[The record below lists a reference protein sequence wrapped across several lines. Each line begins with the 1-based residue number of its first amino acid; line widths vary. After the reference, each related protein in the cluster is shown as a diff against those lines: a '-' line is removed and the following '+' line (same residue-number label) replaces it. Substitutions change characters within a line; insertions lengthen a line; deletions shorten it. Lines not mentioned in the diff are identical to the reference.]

1 MKKVIAL
8 IVLLLLLIL
17 AVGAVFGIQYYN
29 NTFISIDGQ
38 RYRRDIHSFTP
49 ETLSPELLQQL
60 QELPELREVDLRN
73 LQVSAQDYEAFCG
86 ALPAC
91 EIQWLVPFHGNYL
104 PSDTT
109 ELTVSTLS
117 EADIAMLEYLPA
129 VTAINAESCTDY
141 ETLMSLIQARPDLA
155 ITYQV
160 SVGGETWSQD
170 TAEISLASA
179 DLAELEANIPYLPA
193 LQTVTLEDV
202 PADPDAMLALQE
214 AHPEITFSWQLEV
227 CGVTV
232 DAAATEIDLSGIVM
246 ENTEELE
253 SKLKYM
259 PNLTK
264 VDMCNCGISNEEMEA
279 LNNRH
284 ENTLFVW
291 LVKIKGMEFRTDVK
305 EMMPVKHDLWVNDQD
320 CYNLRYF
327 TELVALDLGHMFIY
341 NCEFVRYMP
350 HLKYLIL
357 ADTDVSNI
365 SPLENLSEL
374 IYLEIFMCPIRD
386 YSPLATLS
394 ALEDLNI
401 SYTYGDYEVIA
412 QMNWLQR
419 LWWGQAQESR
429 ITDAQRDY
437 LRSVLVNTEIEFQPQ
452 SSTGKG
458 WRLGQNYFDMRDI
471 FGMGYMTA

>member
-1 MKKVIAL
+1 MKKRIVIVILVL
-8 IVLLLLLIL
+8 IVVL
-17 AVGAVFGIQYYN
+17 AAAGFFGVKYYN
-29 NTFISIDGQ
+29 DTYITIDGQ
-38 RYRRDIHSFTP
+38 RYQRDIRAIKLENFSV
-49 ETLSPELLQQL
+49 EIMDQL
-60 QELPELREVDLRN
+60 QELPDLQEVDLRD
-73 LQVSAQDYEAFCG
+73 LQLTPDIYEAFR
-86 ALPAC
+86 AVLPDC
-91 EIQWLVPFHGNYL
+91 DIDWSVPFQGDYI
-104 PSDTT
+104 PCDAT
-109 ELTVSTLS
+109 ELTVSALS
-117 EADIAMLEYLPA
+117 DADVAMLAYLPD
-129 VTAINAESCTDY
+129 VTAIHAEGCTDY
-141 ETLMSLIQARPDLA
+141 EVLMALMEARPDLA
-155 ITYQV
+155 ISYNVTI
-160 SVGGETWSQD
+160 GGQSWPQD
-170 TAEISLASA
+170 TTEITL
-179 DLAELEANIPYLPA
+179 DDPDPAELEVNLAYLPA
-193 LQTVTLEDV
+193 VQSVTVQEI
-202 PADPDAMLALQE
+202 PADPDGMLQLQE
-214 AHPEITFSWQLEV
+214 AYPEITFSWQIEV
-227 CGVTV
+227 CGVVV

-246 ENTEELE
+246 EDTQELE

-291 LVKIKGMEFRTDVK
+291 LVEIKGMEFRTDVT

-327 TELVALDLGHMFIY
+327 TELIALDLGHMFIY

-357 ADTDVSNI
+357 ADTDVSDI

-374 IYLEIFMCPIRD
+374 IFLEIFMCPIRD
-386 YSPLATLS
+386 YSPLVTLS

-401 SYTYGDYEVIA
+401 SYTYGDYEIIA
-412 QMNWLQR
+412 QMTWLQR
-419 LWWGQAQESR
+419 LWWGQVQSSR
-429 ITDAQRDY
+429 ISDEQRDY

-471 FGMGYMTA
+471 FGMSYMTA